1 MKFYKTDSGELEV
14 MTQSDDDDDD
24 DYNDVINDID
34 SNPQNHNGGPSNGGG
49 GAGSEGDDIQHE
61 VDFGDDVK
69 NGGKIT
75 RRTNR
80 RGRSTSLYK
89 KSGSRNQLHCG
100 ISLKRIAPSA
110 EKTTVRL
117 TEMSALLEFLFNR
130 FYFGL
135 HQSVPQTTTNCLPWT
150 MSALNH
156 VRLESC
162 PHWTMSVF

>member
-1 MKFYKTDSGELEV
+1 MMVKIKSENNDFSETREHYFTWKYNSVILIFFILIVTSISYTYRSKIGSNLKFYKTDSGELEV

-24 DYNDVINDID
+24 DYNDVINDVD

-80 RGRSTSLYK
+80 RGRSTFF
-89 KSGSRNQLHCG
+89 
-100 ISLKRIAPSA
+100 I
-110 EKTTVRL
+110 
-117 TEMSALLEFLFNR
+117 
-130 FYFGL
+130 
-135 HQSVPQTTTNCLPWT
+135 
-150 MSALNH
+150 
-156 VRLESC
+156 
-162 PHWTMSVF
+162 